1 MWHCFIPSFFL
12 KSCFLLALWTC
23 LLWLLSSV
31 YFSDN
36 TDIWF
41 LSQVI
46 YVGCFFLPKY
56 MGYIL
61 LFLCMYHFLI
71 GYFIYYSNL
80 GLPPPPPP
88 EHVVVYLVTDW
99 IISAKSI
106 SLSQSSDSDTPLGGA
121 DLGIPESHHGM
132 AVVLVGLSSSLFHA
146 IPLKPN

>member
-80 GLPPPPPP
+80 GLPPPPPGACRCLFSHWLNYFSKIYFP
-88 EHVVVYLVTDW
+88 LTIFRLWY
-99 IISAKSI
+99 SI
-106 SLSQSSDSDTPLGGA
+106 GRCRFGHSR
-121 DLGIPESHHGM
+121 ESPWDGSGFGR
-132 AVVLVGLSSSLFHA
+132 AVFFSFPCHTS
-146 IPLKPN
+146 